1 MMLLLLVLWSFMA
14 NYMQYYCSS
23 PLLYTTIMQNFQ
35 SCTYYFSGVHNT
47 FSNTYYELWI
57 QLLVEPLKKALLSY
71 ALFWKWNS
79 QWNKSFLSISLH
91 RENLTQLFDQKKSDS
106 SIINKFCY
114 EWGSK
119 VLIDMEQLTSFFG
132 NFKSESSQF
141 KAV

>member
-1 MMLLLLVLWSFMA
+1 MH
-14 NYMQYYCSS
+14 
-23 PLLYTTIMQNFQ
+23 
-35 SCTYYFSGVHNT
+35 FSGNGIPNGT
-47 FSNTYYELWI
+47 S
-57 QLLVEPLKKALLSY
+57 
-71 ALFWKWNS
+71 LFYN
-79 QWNKSFLSISLH
+79 SLH

-141 KAV
+141 KAVKSLTASLQGLLHRPLIFIFNEVVKKINPEQSFCFHFLLEEKNFCYCSFD

>member
-1 MMLLLLVLWSFMA
+1 MNTACGAIKESL
-14 NYMQYYCSS
+14 
-23 PLLYTTIMQNFQ
+23 TIL
-35 SCTYYFSGVHNT
+35 CT
-47 FSNTYYELWI
+47 
-57 QLLVEPLKKALLSY
+57 
-71 ALFWKWNS
+71 
-79 QWNKSFLSISLH
+79 FLEMEFPMEQVFFFYISLH

-141 KAV
+141 KAVKV

>member
-1 MMLLLLVLWSFMA
+1 MNTACGAIKESL
-14 NYMQYYCSS
+14 
-23 PLLYTTIMQNFQ
+23 TIL
-35 SCTYYFSGVHNT
+35 CT
-47 FSNTYYELWI
+47 
-57 QLLVEPLKKALLSY
+57 
-71 ALFWKWNS
+71 
-79 QWNKSFLSISLH
+79 FLEMEFPMEQVFFYISLH

-141 KAV
+141 KAVKSLTASLQGLLHRPLIFIFNEVVKKINPEQSFCFHFLLEEKNFCYCSFD